1 MPSSRLLCAAVAG
14 GVLLAGLAAPAAA
27 HSGKP
32 SPSKPSKPPAA
43 EKLADGMSQPLSVA
57 VDHDGTTYITQAT
70 FGETGMT
77 GMLTQLKRG
86 KRTDV
91 VSVPGAEIAAASVRN
106 GVVTYAE
113 SRIPSPE
120 PGAEPDPNAPPP
132 SALLKQIDRKGK
144 TRTLV
149 DLWAFEEKHNP
160 DAGVT
165 YGFQGISDACAAEL
179 PPELGGA
186 THPGIVE
193 SHPYASTMLS
203 NGDVLVA
210 DAAANAVLKVSSK
223 GRTSVVAVL
232 PPAPI
237 AVTAD
242 LAAQFG
248 VPECAVG
255 LTYLAEPVPTDVEVG
270 RDGML
275 YVTSLPGAPGE
286 MGPNG
291 SVFRVNP
298 WSGSVKRVA
307 TGFVGATDLAVTP
320 WGDIY
325 ITQLFGGEV
334 SVLPRGSSHA
344 RTFFQA
350 DLPSAVEWQ
359 DGKLYLTTGGLM
371 GPDGALLRF
380 KAVTPAHR

>member
-1 MPSSRLLCAAVAG
+1 MPSSRLVCAALAG
-14 GVLLAGLAAPAAA
+14 GLLLAGLATPAAA

-32 SPSKPSKPPAA
+32 SPKPSKPPAS
-43 EKLADGMSQPLSVA
+43 EKLTDGMSQPLSVA
-57 VDHDGTTYITQAT
+57 IDHDGTAYITQGM
-70 FGETGMT
+70 FDESGMT
-77 GMLTQLKRG
+77 GMLTQLKKG

-91 VSVPGAEIAAASVRN
+91 VTVPGAEIAAASVRN

-113 SRIPSPE
+113 SRTPSPE
-120 PGAEPDPNAPPP
+120 PGSEPDPNAPPP
-132 SALLKQIDRKGK
+132 SALIKQIDRKGK

-179 PPELGGA
+179 PPEVGPA

-193 SHPYASTMLS
+193 SHPYASTTLPS
-203 NGDVLVA
+203 GDVLVA
-210 DAAANAVLKVSSK
+210 DAAANAVLKVSPK

-232 PPAPI
+232 PPA
-237 AVTAD
+237 AVTVTAD
-242 LAAQFG
+242 MAGQFG
-248 VPECAVG
+248 LPDCAVG
-255 LTYLAEPVPTDVEVG
+255 LTYLAEPVPTDVEMG
-270 RDGML
+270 MDGML

-298 WSGSVKRVA
+298 WNGSVKRVA

-325 ITQLFGGEV
+325 VTELFGGQV
-334 SVLPRGSSHA
+334 SVLPRGSSQA

-359 DGKLYLTTGGLM
+359 AGTLYVTTGGLM

-380 KAVTPAHR
+380 KAATPAHR